1 MFNNIFQALE
11 SLGLTAQKR
20 AIHIQFSNQKL
31 NTQIFLQRIDG
42 QHHLN
47 EGFKAEL
54 ICLSTNATI
63 PLKQFI
69 GSQVAIDTVTD
80 QGQLTR

>member
-1 MFNNIFQALE
+1 MLNNIFRVLD

-20 AIHIQFSNQKL
+20 AIHIQFTNPSL
-31 NTQIFLQRIDG
+31 NEQVFLQRVEG
-42 QHHLN
+42 VHTLN
-47 EGFKAEL
+47 DSLKAEL

-69 GSQVAIDTVTD
+69 GAQAAIDTVTE
-80 QGQLTR
+80 R